1 MRAGAV
7 SEESASGAMP
17 GAAFAAGGD
26 DARDRSACIAALN
39 DRLRQTLRGGRVV
52 ITPGVSALEEAA
64 RARLLAAV
72 QAFSAFTPDND
83 PYGERDFGSV
93 RVDDTTFFWKI
104 DYYDAGLRG
113 GSPDPTDAV
122 VTSRVLTIMRAD
134 EY

>member
-1 MRAGAV
+1 MPSAV
-7 SEESASGAMP
+7 
-17 GAAFAAGGD
+17 FNTGGD
-26 DARDRSACIAALN
+26 DARDLSARIAAPN
-39 DRLRQTLRGGRVV
+39 DRLRQTFRGGRVM

-93 RVDDTTFFWKI
+93 VVAGATFFWKI

-113 GSPDPTDAV
+113 GSPDPTDAA

>member
-1 MRAGAV
+1 M
-7 SEESASGAMP
+7 
-17 GAAFAAGGD
+17 
-26 DARDRSACIAALN
+26 
-39 DRLRQTLRGGRVV
+39 

-93 RVDDTTFFWKI
+93 VVAGATFFWKI

-113 GSPDPTDAV
+113 GSPDPTDAA